1 MSCRQ
6 VGLGLQSQPGRRQP
20 PWLVREL
27 AGSPVAAEGPRA
39 FVHGQLEAAE
49 IVYEGDEMG
58 WSDDDCVVV
67 VESVQVDEGVGGGAS
82 KRARTHE

>member
-6 VGLGLQSQPGRRQP
+6 VALGLQSQAAASRPGSE
-20 PWLVREL
+20 V
-27 AGSPVAAEGPRA
+27 AGSLLAAEGPA
-39 FVHGQLEAAE
+39 FVHGQLDLEATE

-67 VESVQVDEGVGGGAS
+67 VESVQVDEDAGGGAS

>member
-1 MSCRQ
+1 M
-6 VGLGLQSQPGRRQP
+6 P
-20 PWLVREL
+20 PPAALVREM
-27 AGSPVAAEGPRA
+27 AGSLLGAEGPA
-39 FVHGQLEAAE
+39 LVHGQLDLEATE

-67 VESVQVDEGVGGGAS
+67 VESVQVDEGADGGAS

>member
-1 MSCRQ
+1 M
-6 VGLGLQSQPGRRQP
+6 
-20 PWLVREL
+20 
-27 AGSPVAAEGPRA
+27 
-39 FVHGQLEAAE
+39 EATE

-67 VESVQVDEGVGGGAS
+67 VESVQVDEGAGSGAS